1 MPATRSALLMAVL
14 KNSNAMGMLTLHVLS
29 ALPQQ
34 GEAVVLVHA
43 PHAQF
48 SDVLPTLEPLPSPA
62 GSP

>member
-1 MPATRSALLMAVL
+1 MAVL